1 LANKINYTYLAASRN
16 LAFFCTEKAMEATA
30 FLKGIGLG
38 GSLIVAI
45 GSQNAYLLRQ
55 ALKREFVITCIAI
68 CIICDVVLIGAGVAG
83 MGQLIMEAPSLLF
96 WIKIAG
102 AGFLFWYGLRAA
114 RSAINPSAM
123 EEDKNTTAPDRK
135 TVIAAMLAFS
145 LLNPHVYLDTV
156 VLLGSIGGQQPGD
169 GRLYF
174 ALGAMLASILWFSSL
189 GLGAQYLRP
198 IFSRP
203 SAWRILDGII
213 AVVMWSLAVS
223 LFL

>member
-1 LANKINYTYLAASRN
+1 
-16 LAFFCTEKAMEATA
+16 MEATA

-55 ALKREFVITCIAI
+55 ALKREFVLTCIAI
-68 CIICDVVLIGAGVAG
+68 CVICDVVLIGAGVAG
-83 MGQLIMEAPSLLF
+83 MGQLIVEAPALLF

-114 RSAINPSAM
+114 RSAFNPGVMAASENSMAG
-123 EEDKNTTAPDRK
+123 DRR

-156 VLLGSIGGQQPGD
+156 VLLGSIGGQQAGN
-169 GRLYF
+169 GRWYF
-174 ALGAMLASILWFSSL
+174 ALGAMLASLLWFGSL
-189 GLGAQYLRP
+189 GLGARYLTPVFAKPR
-198 IFSRP
+198 
-203 SAWRILDGII
+203 AWQILDGVI
-213 AVVMWSLAVS
+213 ALVMWALAIS

>member
-1 LANKINYTYLAASRN
+1 
-16 LAFFCTEKAMEATA
+16 MEATA
-30 FLKGIGLG
+30 FFKGIGLG

-55 ALKREFVITCIAI
+55 ALKQEFVFTCIAI
-68 CIICDVVLIGAGVAG
+68 CVVCDVVLIGAGVAG
-83 MGQLIMEAPSLLF
+83 MGQLIIEAPALLF

-102 AGFLFWYGLRAA
+102 GGFLFWYGLRAA
-114 RSAINPSAM
+114 RSALNPGAMAANEDVPSA
-123 EEDKNTTAPDRK
+123 DRR

-156 VLLGSIGGQQPGD
+156 VLLGSIGGQQPGN

-174 ALGAMLASILWFSSL
+174 ALGAMLASLLWFSSL
-189 GLGAQYLRP
+189 GLGARYLTPVFAKPR
-198 IFSRP
+198 
-203 SAWRILDGII
+203 AWQILDGVI
-213 AVVMWSLAVS
+213 ALVMWALAVS

>member
-1 LANKINYTYLAASRN
+1 
-16 LAFFCTEKAMEATA
+16 MEFTA

-55 ALKREFVITCIAI
+55 ALKRQFVLTCIAI

-83 MGQLIMEAPSLLF
+83 MGQLITEAPGLLF

-102 AGFLFWYGLRAA
+102 FGFLFWYGLRAS
-114 RSAINPSAM
+114 RSALNPGAM
-123 EEDKNTTAPDRK
+123 MANENNTAPDHR
-135 TVIAAMLAFS
+135 TVIATMLAFS

-169 GRLYF
+169 GRWYF
-174 ALGAMLASILWFSSL
+174 ALGAMLASTIWFSSL
-189 GLGAQYLRP
+189 GLGARYLTP

-203 SAWRILDGII
+203 NAWRILDGII
-213 AVVMWSLAVS
+213 ALIMWTLAIS

>member
-1 LANKINYTYLAASRN
+1 
-16 LAFFCTEKAMEATA
+16 MEVSA

-38 GSLIVAI
+38 GSLIIAI
-45 GSQNAYLLRQ
+45 GSQNAYLLKQ
-55 ALKREFVITCIAI
+55 ALKREFVLTCIAI
-68 CIICDVVLIGAGVAG
+68 CIICDVVLIAAGVAG
-83 MGQLIMEAPSLLF
+83 MGQLIIEAPALLF

-114 RSAINPSAM
+114 KSAFNPSVMASS
-123 EEDKNTTAPDRK
+123 DNNTAPDRR
-135 TVIAAMLAFS
+135 TVIATMLAFS

-156 VLLGSIGGQQPGD
+156 VLLGSIGGQQAGN

-174 ALGAMLASILWFSSL
+174 ALGAMLASTLWFSTL
-189 GLGAQYLRP
+189 GLGARYLTP

-213 AVVMWSLAVS
+213 ALVMWALAVS
-223 LFL
+223 LFV

>member
-1 LANKINYTYLAASRN
+1 
-16 LAFFCTEKAMEATA
+16 MEATA
-30 FLKGIGLG
+30 FLKGMGLG

-55 ALKREFVITCIAI
+55 ALKGQFVMTCIAI

-83 MGQLIMEAPSLLF
+83 MGQLIIGAPSLLF

-114 RSAINPSAM
+114 RSAGNPSAM
-123 EEDKNTTAPDRK
+123 MADENNAAPDRR

-156 VLLGSIGGQQPGD
+156 VLLGSIGGQQTGD

-174 ALGAMLASILWFSSL
+174 ALGAMLASVLWFSSL
-189 GLGAQYLRP
+189 GLGARYLTP

-203 SAWRILDGII
+203 NAWRILDGII
-213 AVVMWSLAVS
+213 ALVMWSLAIS

>member
-1 LANKINYTYLAASRN
+1 
-16 LAFFCTEKAMEATA
+16 MEATA

-55 ALKREFVITCIAI
+55 ALKREFVLTCIAI
-68 CIICDVVLIGAGVAG
+68 CVVCDVVLIGAGVAG
-83 MGQLIMEAPSLLF
+83 MGQLITEAPVLLF

-114 RSAINPSAM
+114 RSAFNPGAMVTGGSAP
-123 EEDKNTTAPDRK
+123 ASDRR

-156 VLLGSIGGQQPGD
+156 VLLGSIGGQQAGN

-174 ALGAMLASILWFSSL
+174 ALGAMLASLLWFSSL
-189 GLGAQYLRP
+189 GLGARYLTPVFAKPR
-198 IFSRP
+198 
-203 SAWRILDGII
+203 AWQILDGVI
-213 AVVMWSLAVS
+213 ALVMWGLAIS
-223 LFL
+223 LFA

>member
-1 LANKINYTYLAASRN
+1 
-16 LAFFCTEKAMEATA
+16 MEATA

-55 ALKREFVITCIAI
+55 ALKQEFVLTCIAI
-68 CIICDVVLIGAGVAG
+68 CVICDVVLIGAGVAG
-83 MGQLIMEAPSLLF
+83 MGQLIVEAPALLF

-114 RSAINPSAM
+114 RSAFNPGIM
-123 EEDKNTTAPDRK
+123 ETNENSVAGDRR

-156 VLLGSIGGQQPGD
+156 VLLGSIGGQQAGN
-169 GRLYF
+169 GRWYF
-174 ALGAMLASILWFSSL
+174 ALGAMLASLLWFGSL
-189 GLGAQYLRP
+189 GLGARYLTPVFAKPR
-198 IFSRP
+198 
-203 SAWRILDGII
+203 AWQILDGVI
-213 AVVMWSLAVS
+213 ALVMWALAVS

>member
-1 LANKINYTYLAASRN
+1 
-16 LAFFCTEKAMEATA
+16 MEATA

-68 CIICDVVLIGAGVAG
+68 CIICDVVLIAAGVAG
-83 MGQLIMEAPSLLF
+83 MGKLIIEAPALLF

-114 RSAINPSAM
+114 RSACNPSAM
-123 EEDKNTTAPDRK
+123 VDDQNNTAPDRK

-198 IFSRP
+198 VFYRP
-203 SAWRILDGII
+203 GAWRILDGII
-213 AVVMWSLAVS
+213 ALVMWSLAIS